1 MNKLCN
7 TSNVYSWS
15 IVIFRYVPFQ
25 FSHGRMDVTSSIS
38 TIYILFVPSWEGCRY
53 SIRSNTV
60 NAHRCSNLYRLEPLF
75 RNRVR
80 CKYRTAIHTEDSIE
94 KKDASFTSRINCILN
109 DLQFRIPYI
118 AWKIIVWLIIDACLL
133 DEFYTGAKKISRLTQ
148 I

>member
-1 MNKLCN
+1 MARYSSSIHFQKTFDIFFFFFNIMNKLCN

-38 TIYILFVPSWEGCRY
+38 TIYILFVPSWEGYRY

-94 KKDASFTSRINCILN
+94 KKMPRSLREL
-109 DLQFRIPYI
+109 
-118 AWKIIVWLIIDACLL
+118 IV
-133 DEFYTGAKKISRLTQ
+133 S
-148 I
+148 